1 MIDFAATLT
10 CVVLMFFLNHECTIR
25 EMVPP
30 PCLNPK
36 DRDRFDQMA
45 SAILYAV
52 QLKDRQISWKI

>member
-1 MIDFAATLT
+1 
-10 CVVLMFFLNHECTIR
+10 MFFLNHECTIR

-52 QLKDRQISWKI
+52 QSKDRQISWKI